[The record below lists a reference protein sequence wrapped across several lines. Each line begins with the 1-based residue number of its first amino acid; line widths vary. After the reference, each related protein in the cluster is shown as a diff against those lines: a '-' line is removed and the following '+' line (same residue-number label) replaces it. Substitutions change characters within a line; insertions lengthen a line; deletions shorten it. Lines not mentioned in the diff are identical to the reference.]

1 MLPSCGAQMLQLIKL
16 LKGSFLSQMGQ
27 QIKNFNFDLVL
38 STDKVL
44 TDVNLEVY
52 SKISHWFWEFFFL

>member
-52 SKISHWFWEFFFL
+52 SKISH